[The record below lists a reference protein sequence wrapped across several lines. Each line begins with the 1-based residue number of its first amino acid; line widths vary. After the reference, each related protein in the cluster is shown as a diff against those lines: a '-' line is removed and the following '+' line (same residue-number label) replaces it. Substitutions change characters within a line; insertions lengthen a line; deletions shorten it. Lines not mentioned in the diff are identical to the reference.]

1 MKASIVRWFILLVA
15 LLCAVQAASAFN
27 IKTET
32 INPATGSL
40 EPGQQVTARCVL
52 TYDMATTDDLSDET
66 FELSTGLQNPSWDIT
81 VYRDGIAVYTTKKTG
96 YYPVLTEFEISYGE
110 GDTELDLQL
119 RGTIKIEHLRG
130 SDVKDSHS
138 VTRDVVSAA
147 DIEGALA
154 AQQQRLKDLKADM
167 DAKAA
172 EGVDISAVQAKY
184 NAASSALTSAAS
196 AGPAQ
201 AKSYIDT
208 AKSNIDEAIKLLDK
222 AWAEKA
228 VADTGAAI
236 ESLDG
241 MINYFVENRSM
252 GSDPQVVA
260 IMTKRESAVQFYTQ
274 AQDYLNAG
282 NYAMARSKATDGL
295 NKANEALADATA
307 LREKIGEGFS
317 LSGNLLLYIGI
328 GAVVVLIV
336 VGVVLLRKRKRWD
349 ELG

>member
-1 MKASIVRWFILLVA
+1 M
-15 LLCAVQAASAFN
+15 
-27 IKTET
+27 
-32 INPATGSL
+32 
-40 EPGQQVTARCVL
+40 
-52 TYDMATTDDLSDET
+52 
-66 FELSTGLQNPSWDIT
+66 
-81 VYRDGIAVYTTKKTG
+81 
-96 YYPVLTEFEISYGE
+96 
-110 GDTELDLQL
+110 
-119 RGTIKIEHLRG
+119 
-130 SDVKDSHS
+130 KDSHS

-167 DAKAA
+167 DARAA

-317 LSGNLLLYIGI
+317 LSGNLLLFIGI
-328 GAVVVLIV
+328 GVAVVLIV